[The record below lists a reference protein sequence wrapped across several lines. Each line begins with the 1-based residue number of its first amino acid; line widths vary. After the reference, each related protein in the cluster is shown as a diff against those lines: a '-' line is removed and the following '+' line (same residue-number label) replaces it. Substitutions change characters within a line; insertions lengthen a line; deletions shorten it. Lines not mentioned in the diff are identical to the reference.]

1 MKKSIMF
8 IISIFILSGCGGGE
22 SSTTKNSIDK
32 TPLIT
37 TNIDKTSKAYFGTLA
52 EATVNIYQLGEGDKR
67 LLFTEKTSTGST
79 MDEIGNFNAHFD
91 ELKKNKFYQYEVI
104 GGKNWDADKD
114 GNLDSQPTNNEI
126 TYRAINRGIK
136 SHVKWWSVNN
146 SSKKGGSSESLE

>member
-22 SSTTKNSIDK
+22 NSTAKKSIDK

-37 TNIDKTSKAYFGTLA
+37 TNTDKTSKAYFGTLG
-52 EATVNIYQLGEGDKR
+52 EATVNIYQLGVGDKK

-79 MDEIGNFNAHFD
+79 IDEIGNFNAHFD
-91 ELKKNKFYQYEVI
+91 ELKNNKFYQYEVI
-104 GGKNWDADKD
+104 GGKNWDADRD
-114 GNLDSQPTNNEI
+114 GNLDNQPTNNET
-126 TYRAINRGIK
+126 TYRAINRGSK